1 MACGKMDL
9 RRWILA
15 TCTTSPLWT
24 AFCPIGRNGANVMCR
39 VEPYFGADST
49 CFFFLLCFNV
59 QFVQTSTHSL
69 FGEVW
74 CWATGQKTSS
84 GPVPLKRTNGSR
96 NGLEKSP
103 DSLWFSSPITCFACG
118 NHCHGGIQA
127 KVAMAV
133 LLPCGSLVWQ
143 AM

>member
-1 MACGKMDL
+1 MEKWTCVGGSLPPVRQARCGLHFVRLGGMGRMRCVAWSL
-9 RRWILA
+9 
-15 TCTTSPLWT
+15 TSVRIQL
-24 AFCPIGRNGANVMCR
+24 V
-39 VEPYFGADST
+39 
-49 CFFFLLCFNV
+49 FFLLCFNV

-96 NGLEKSP
+96 NGY
-103 DSLWFSSPITCFACG
+103 SLWFSSLITCFACG

-143 AM
+143 AL